1 MAEEIATLAGGCFW
15 CTEAAF
21 KLLKGVLEVVPGYAG
36 GHVPHPTYEAVCT
49 GTTGHREA
57 VQVRFDPEMLPYADL
72 VRYFF
77 AVHDPT
83 SEDRQGPDV
92 GPQYS
97 PAIFY
102 HSEEQRRVAEAV
114 MRGPEPIQKDP
125 EAVLGG
131 GRVVDPLDPEGHTS
145 PLQNQSASGRTHSGH

>member
-1 MAEEIATLAGGCFW
+1 MPEEIATLAGGCFW

-21 KLLKGVLEVVPGYAG
+21 KLLRGVLEVVPGYAG
-36 GHVPHPTYEAVCT
+36 GHVPHPTYEEVCT

-57 VQVRFDPEMLPYADL
+57 VQVRFDPGVLPYADL
-72 VRYFF
+72 LRYFF

-102 HSEEQRRVAEAV
+102 HSEEQKRVAEAV
-114 MRGPEPIQKDP
+114 MRELAHRHQTAPLHHLLPRRGVPPGLLRPPPRGPLLP
-125 EAVLGG
+125 
-131 GRVVDPLDPEGHTS
+131 
-145 PLQNQSASGRTHSGH
+145 SGHRP